1 MLNVCWFWGG
11 PKGGPQ
17 RAQCLDTGPMDPK
30 TLNPI
35 TYSLSD
41 CVALSCYDRNASKSN
56 LCQCSKLKFTVC
68 YCKLY
73 RPHCYQCTQ
82 KMLFTP
88 ECAILHYPPVFQSFL
103 SCLLHARPVP
113 CLARNTEVPGSKV
126 TWTIQSRPINHKG
139 KLSHFVYA
147 CVALKD

>member
-35 TYSLSD
+35 TVFQTVLHLAAMTEMQVKAN
-41 CVALSCYDRNASKSN
+41 CASVLISN
-56 LCQCSKLKFTVC
+56 LQLC

-73 RPHCYQCTQ
+73 RPHCYQ

-88 ECAILHYPPVFQSFL
+88 ECAISHYPPVFQSFL
-103 SCLLHARPVP
+103 SCSLHARPLP
-113 CLARNTEVPGSKV
+113 CLAINTEVPGSKV
-126 TWTIQSRPINHKG
+126 TWTIQSQPINYKG
-139 KLSHFVYA
+139 KLSHFAYA
-147 CVALKD
+147 RVALKD